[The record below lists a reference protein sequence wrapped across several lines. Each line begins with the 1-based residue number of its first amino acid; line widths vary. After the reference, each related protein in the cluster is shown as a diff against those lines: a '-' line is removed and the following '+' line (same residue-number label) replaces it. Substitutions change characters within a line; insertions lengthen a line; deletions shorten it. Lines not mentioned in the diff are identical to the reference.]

1 MSALPKADISERAR
15 KRRPKVSRSGKNGE
29 AVVRLK
35 FWLLFV
41 AQWIANPR
49 GGQPAKVPTKQMGEE
64 EDSSSDKC
72 RSRMDAHHRWGAEP
86 PPIMTIIGVI
96 FGSDNEP
103 WSRRSARQALI
114 FMFGFNVRENPCDEK
129 LGFANSLRGSN
140 CQRVARCTGC
150 TVPWRNSLSGTVRP
164 NGSRLHRG
172 RANRRDRTYHRGKT
186 FDIHRTAILRR

>member
-1 MSALPKADISERAR
+1 DCCLSLNGLPIR
-15 KRRPKVSRSGKNGE
+15 E
-29 AVVRLK
+29 A
-35 FWLLFV
+35 
-41 AQWIANPR
+41 ANPQKYPR
-49 GGQPAKVPTKQMGEE
+49 NKWVKKKILAPINAVLGWTRITVGG
-64 EDSSSDKC
+64 
-72 RSRMDAHHRWGAEP
+72 GAEP

-103 WSRRSARQALI
+103 WSRRNARQALI

-150 TVPWRNSLSGTVRP
+150 TVPWRDSLSGTVRP

-186 FDIHRTAILRR
+186 FDIYRTAIL